1 MRRTNSKPETGLS
14 CGRRMR
20 KRNHSATGSRSSPGT
35 WCARRRSDKRRSN
48 WKINR
53 PPLMLPSNASASPF
67 WMSLR
72 GRLRCLA
79 GMLGDGRL
87 HRPTLVLQQCAL
99 STIADIRSLEDHA
112 AMARSVIA
120 ALLLNVCIG
129 ADLLCAPAG
138 ATTNSGTSIELFN
151 PGASR
156 RIPLRLYHP
165 GSRRALAV
173 LLPGVGAQPGDYSF
187 LAKYLARRGFAV
199 AEVRLELPGDSPIA
213 TGGNIAALRAPE
225 LRSGV
230 NTVRYTIGQLDR
242 LRYASATRPV
252 VLVGHSNGGDVAM
265 LFGSEYPA
273 EVGVIFSLDNLR
285 VAI

>member
-1 MRRTNSKPETGLS
+1 MEDHVG
-14 CGRRMR
+14 M
-20 KRNHSATGSRSSPGT
+20 SRST
-35 WCARRRSDKRRSN
+35 
-48 WKINR
+48 
-53 PPLMLPSNASASPF
+53 
-67 WMSLR
+67 
-72 GRLRCLA
+72 
-79 GMLGDGRL
+79 
-87 HRPTLVLQQCAL
+87 
-99 STIADIRSLEDHA
+99 
-112 AMARSVIA
+112 IA
-120 ALLLNVCIG
+120 ALLLSVCIG
-129 ADLLCAPAG
+129 ADLLCAPAR

-151 PGASR
+151 PHASR

-165 GSRRALAV
+165 GSRRPLAV

-213 TGGNIAALRAPE
+213 AGGNIAALRAPE

-265 LFGSEYPA
+265 LFGSQYPA
-273 EVGVIFSLDNLR
+273 QVGVIFSLDNLR
-285 VAI
+285 VAIPRTSRPHICSLRSSDQEPDKGVVPDAEQRRRFNVHIQATKIRHDQMWNGATIAQRSLMLTALSRCLNHRMH